1 MKGNMFLG
9 YARGSVGDVVFSRVK
24 GQQTGRARNRQ
35 PSNPKSEAQMQQRA
49 RFAYLSKFYARA
61 TKAFFK
67 FSFES
72 KKSYESDYNAFMSA
86 NMSIT
91 PWATRKMVES
101 PYTPYVGAF
110 RVCQGSLPS
119 LDGLAT
125 MMNYRLTLPFEWTT
139 EVPTVGDL
147 SSSLIEYANQL
158 KIGDYVTFVLI
169 SVSESA
175 TPASNLEEAMQNEQL
190 VLNSS
195 NAPGWKIIQIK
206 INTQSTVPLA
216 TLGFEIK
223 KNVAA
228 SQAEIYDIK
237 SDIQGGIVVASRKS
251 ADGIKVSDASIVL
264 NSEAKMIYEM
274 GLESVWAEFATQT
287 WNPGAGA
294 ILDGSVADAKLKN
307 SDPFTYSF
315 GPFPMVMDESEM
327 TLGTIKFKR
336 TLDYDDIKF
345 FVDGETA
352 SYVQTSGNFAKYQSP
367 ELSMTIQVP
376 ITNGKLKDGT
386 VKIDGQPGL
395 RINSVYVLNNSL

>member
-1 MKGNMFLG
+1 MFLG

-72 KKSYESDYNAFMSA
+72 KKSNESDYNAFMSA

-91 PWATRKMVES
+91 PWATRKMIES

-119 LDGLAT
+119 LDGLVL
-125 MMNYRLTLPFEWTT
+125 MNNWRLQIPFSWLK
-139 EVPTVGDL
+139 EVPTVADL
-147 SSSLIEYANQL
+147 SSSLLDYAPQL
-158 KIGDYVTFVLI
+158 SVGDYVTFVLI
-169 SVSESA
+169 SASVSAE
-175 TPASNLEEAMQNEQL
+175 PAVTMEEAMKNEQL
-190 VLNSS
+190 ILNSS

-206 INTQSTVPLA
+206 INTQSTTPLA

-223 KNVAA
+223 KNGD
-228 SQAEIYDIK
+228 SYTPEIFDVK
-237 SDIQGGIVVASRKS
+237 SNIQGGIIVASRRS

-264 NSEAKMIYEM
+264 NSDAQLCYEM
-274 GLESVWAEFATQT
+274 GLEAVWAEFATQT

-294 ILDGSVADAKLKN
+294 ILDGSVAEAKLKN

-315 GPFPMVMDESEM
+315 GPFPMEM
-327 TLGTIKFKR
+327 TDSKKTLGTIQFKR
-336 TLDYDDIKF
+336 VLDYADIKF
-345 FVDGETA
+345 FVNGVTIPFA
-352 SYVQTSGNFAKYQSP
+352 QVSGNFAMYVTD
-367 ELSMTIQVP
+367 ELQATIYVP
-376 ITNGKLKDGT
+376 IENNHLADGT
-386 VKIDGQPGL
+386 VQIDGRPGVT
-395 RINSVYVLNNSL
+395 INSVYVLDYTI

>member
-72 KKSYESDYNAFMSA
+72 KKSTESDYNAFMSA

-91 PWATRKMVES
+91 PWATRKMIES

-119 LDGLAT
+119 LDGLVL
-125 MMNYRLTLPFEWTT
+125 MNNYRLGMPFSWLKQ
-139 EVPTVGDL
+139 VPTVGDL
-147 SSSLIEYANQL
+147 SSSLLDYAPQL
-158 KIGDYVTFVLI
+158 SIGDYVTFVLI
-169 SVSESA
+169 SASEGAEPA
-175 TPASNLEEAMQNEQL
+175 TTMEEAMKNEQL
-190 VLNSS
+190 ILNSS

-206 INTQSTVPLA
+206 INTQSTTPLA

-223 KNVAA
+223 KNGDNYT
-228 SQAEIYDIK
+228 AEIFDVK
-237 SDIQGGIVVASRKS
+237 SDIQGGIIVASRKT

-264 NSEAKMIYEM
+264 ESGTQLSYEM

-315 GPFPMVMDESEM
+315 GPFPMSMDDTEKP
-327 TLGTIKFKR
+327 LGTIQFKR
-336 TLDYDDIKF
+336 TLAYDDIKF
-345 FVDGETA
+345 FVDGETCPFNR
-352 SYVQTSGNFAKYQSP
+352 VQGNFAIYQSTG
-367 ELSMTIQVP
+367 LSMTIQVP
-376 ITNGKLKDGT
+376 IANGHLADGT
-386 VKIDGQPGL
+386 VLIDGAPGL
-395 RINSVYVLNNSL
+395 TINSVYVLDYTI